1 MELHEVEVVIDRDG
15 EVRIEVHGLKGRGC
29 LDLTADLIEALG
41 GDVLE
46 QEPTAE
52 ASELA
57 PGTAE
62 WVPTKAHIQRK
73 P

>member
-29 LDLTADLIEALG
+29 LELTADLIEALG

-46 QEPTAE
+46 QELTAE

-57 PGTAE
+57 SGTAS
-62 WVPTKAHIQRK
+62 WVPTQAQVRRK

>member
-15 EVRIEVHGLKGRGC
+15 EVRIEVHGVKGRVC

-46 QEPTAE
+46 QELTAE

-57 PGTAE
+57 SGAAE
-62 WVPTKAHIQRK
+62 WVSTKAQIQRK